1 MAISRFRRTALAAI
15 ALGVAVPAA
24 LLAGTGIYLT
34 FRIARAIETD
44 TRRYN
49 SYIGQQVGEA
59 FEQELMDHLRRAV
72 APAENAAR
80 EGAPRPIIQAALDAG
95 TQEFDGAHLVSL
107 DDLNGVSMLVVEGQP
122 VIYATGDG
130 ARRSQ
135 YFTGVLLRGPGGQVI
150 GAGGWWIQPREF
162 LRDHLDMVFHERMP
176 QNPRL
181 YGGIENTRN
190 LSVELFDASNQRI
203 AHVREPGPHATA
215 RTEPMTGPF
224 ESYSVRVGSTANAPA
239 VWTGRFLALQLA
251 FIALMGLAILAASVF
266 GYRYT
271 VRQLELAQLKSA
283 FVSNVTHELKT
294 PIALIRLAVET
305 LEMRRVKS
313 PEETDR
319 FLRAISRETQ
329 RLGQLVDNILDFARL
344 EAGRVSFRFGPV
356 ELHPLVQ
363 DVVESLK
370 PRLEHLE
377 FKVEVEVPETL
388 PPARGDAMSLT
399 HALLNLLDNAI
410 KYSRTRR
417 EIRVSGASSN
427 GTVSLSVSD
436 RGIGISPADRKR
448 IFEKFV
454 RLEDGL
460 VHDVRGAGLG
470 LSLVDQIIRAHGGRV
485 DVVSTVGEGST
496 FTLVLPTATEAE
508 TVPAE
513 SERRT
518 AS

>member
-1 MAISRFRRTALAAI
+1 MAISGFRRNALVAV
-15 ALGVAVPAA
+15 ALGVALPAA

-34 FRIARAIETD
+34 LRIARAVEID
-44 TRRYN
+44 TGRYN
-49 SYIGQQVGEA
+49 SYMGQQVAEA
-59 FEQELMDHLRRAV
+59 FEQEVMDHLRRAV

-80 EGAPRPIIQAALDAG
+80 EGSPQSVIETALAAA
-95 TQEFDGAHLVSL
+95 TQEFEGAHFVPL
-107 DDLNGVSMLVVEGQP
+107 DDLHGVSLLVIEGQP
-122 VIYATGDG
+122 VIYAPGDG
-130 ARRSQ
+130 ARRGQ
-135 YFTGVLLRGPGGQVI
+135 YFTGVLLRGPAGEVA
-150 GAGGWWIQPREF
+150 GAGGWWIRPTEF
-162 LRDHLDMVFHERMP
+162 LRNHLDMVFHERMP

-190 LSVELFDASNQRI
+190 LSVELFDDDGQRI
-203 AHVREPGPHATA
+203 GNVREPGSHATA
-215 RTEPMTGPF
+215 RTERMAGPF
-224 ESYSVRVGSTANAPA
+224 ESYSVRVASTANAPA
-239 VWTGRFLALQLA
+239 VWTGRFLAFQLA
-251 FIALMGLAILAASVF
+251 FIALMGLAILAATMF

-271 VRQLELAQLKSA
+271 IRHLELAQLKSG

-319 FLRAISRETQ
+319 FLRTISRETQ

-344 EAGRVSFRFGPV
+344 EAGQVTFRFSPV
-356 ELHPLVQ
+356 ELPTLVQ
-363 DVVESLK
+363 DVLETLR
-370 PRLEHLE
+370 PRLDHLE
-377 FKVEVEVPETL
+377 FKVETDVAETL
-388 PPARGDAMSLT
+388 PPARGDAMALT
-399 HALLNLLDNAI
+399 HCLLNLLDNAI

-417 EIRVSGASSN
+417 EIRISGSSRD
-427 GTVSLSVSD
+427 GEVSLSVTD

-454 RLEDGL
+454 RLENGL

-485 DVVSTVGEGST
+485 EIVSAVGEGST
-496 FTLVLPTATEAE
+496 FSLVLPVATEAE
-508 TVPAE
+508 SLPAE
-513 SERRT
+513 SQRRT